1 VKNRYHISIVGRSNV
16 GKSTLINFLC
26 KDYVTSESKKE
37 QTTRINLHNQ
47 TKIHDLDVVLIDTPG
62 VSLKDNN
69 LMSLSMKNAYIKS
82 LAFTD
87 LVILMIDININ
98 NFNYEKA
105 ILNLSDS
112 GNIKTLIIV
121 NKIDLCDDNLNDL
134 IKFKENI
141 SKEFNKELFF
151 LSLKENEGVDQFISK
166 GILKNLT
173 GNKAKNTT
181 NISSENSMRLSMQEL
196 IRGIIIEKTH
206 DELPYDTAV
215 YIEKIEKGKKLVKI
229 FADIYVQKQNQKK
242 IIIGKGGEMIKI
254 IGVESRKILEE
265 NHKKK
270 FYLSLNVVVKENWKN
285 NYSLLKDL
293 GYID

>member
-1 VKNRYHISIVGRSNV
+1 MKNRYYISIVGRSNV
-16 GKSTLINFLC
+16 GKSTLINLLC

-47 TKIHDLDVVLIDTPG
+47 TKIHDLDVVLVDTPG

-69 LMSLSMKNAYIKS
+69 LMSLSMKNSYIKS

-87 LVILMIDININ
+87 LVILMIDINVN
-98 NFNYEKA
+98 NFNYERA
-105 ILNLSDS
+105 ILKLSDS
-112 GNIKTLIIV
+112 DNIKTLIIV

-134 IKFKENI
+134 VKFKENI

-151 LSLKENEGVDQFISK
+151 LSLKENEGIDQFISQ
-166 GILKNLT
+166 GILKSLT
-173 GNKAKNTT
+173 GNKAKNTI
-181 NISSENSMRLSMQEL
+181 NVSSENSMRLSMQEL
-196 IRGIIIEKTH
+196 IRGTIIEKTH

-215 YIEKIEKGKKLVKI
+215 YIEKIEKGDKLVKV
-229 FADIYVQKQNQKK
+229 FADIYVEKQNQKK

-254 IGVESRKILEE
+254 IGIESRKILEE
-265 NHKKK
+265 NYKKK

-285 NYSLLKDL
+285 NYNLLKDRKSVV
-293 GYID
+293 

>member
-1 VKNRYHISIVGRSNV
+1 MKNRYYISIVGRSNV
-16 GKSTLINFLC
+16 GKSTLINILC

-47 TKIHDLDVVLIDTPG
+47 TKIHDLDVVLVDTPG
-62 VSLKDNN
+62 VSLKNNN
-69 LMSLSMKNAYIKS
+69 LMSLSMKNSYIKS

-98 NFNYEKA
+98 NFNYERA
-105 ILNLSDS
+105 ILKLSDS
-112 GNIKTLIIV
+112 DNTKTLIIV

-134 IKFKENI
+134 VKFKENI

-151 LSLKENEGVDQFISK
+151 LSLKENEGIDQFISQ
-166 GILKNLT
+166 GILKSLT
-173 GNKAKNTT
+173 GNKAKNTI
-181 NISSENSMRLSMQEL
+181 NVSSENSMRLSMQEL
-196 IRGIIIEKTH
+196 IRGTIIEKTH

-215 YIEKIEKGKKLVKI
+215 YIEKIEEGDKLVKV
-229 FADIYVQKQNQKK
+229 FADIYVEKQNQKK

-254 IGVESRKILEE
+254 IGIESRKILEE
-265 NHKKK
+265 NYKKK

-285 NYSLLKDL
+285 NYNLLKNL

>member
-1 VKNRYHISIVGRSNV
+1 VKNRYYISIVGRSNV
-16 GKSTLINFLC
+16 GKSTLINILC

-47 TKIHDLDVVLIDTPG
+47 TKIHDLDVVLVDTPG
-62 VSLKDNN
+62 VSLKNNN
-69 LMSLSMKNAYIKS
+69 LMSLSMKNSYIKS

-98 NFNYEKA
+98 NFNYERA
-105 ILNLSDS
+105 ILKLSDS
-112 GNIKTLIIV
+112 DNTKTLIIV

-134 IKFKENI
+134 VKFKENI

-151 LSLKENEGVDQFISK
+151 LSLKENEGIDQFISQ
-166 GILKNLT
+166 GILKSLT
-173 GNKAKNTT
+173 GNKAKNTI
-181 NISSENSMRLSMQEL
+181 NVSSENSMRLSMQEL
-196 IRGIIIEKTH
+196 IRGTIIEKTH

-215 YIEKIEKGKKLVKI
+215 YIEKIEEGDKLVKV
-229 FADIYVQKQNQKK
+229 FADIYVEKQNQKK

-254 IGVESRKILEE
+254 IGIESRKILEE
-265 NHKKK
+265 NYKKK

-285 NYSLLKDL
+285 NYNLLKNL

>member
-1 VKNRYHISIVGRSNV
+1 MKNRYYISIVGRSNV
-16 GKSTLINFLC
+16 GKSTLINILC

-47 TKIHDLDVVLIDTPG
+47 TKIHDLDVVLVDTPG
-62 VSLKDNN
+62 VSLKNNN
-69 LMSLSMKNAYIKS
+69 LMSLSMKNSYIKS

-98 NFNYEKA
+98 NFNYERA
-105 ILNLSDS
+105 ILKLSDS
-112 GNIKTLIIV
+112 DNTKTLIIV

-134 IKFKENI
+134 VKFKENI

-151 LSLKENEGVDQFISK
+151 LSLKENEGIDQFISQ
-166 GILKNLT
+166 GILKSLT
-173 GNKAKNTT
+173 GNKAKNTI
-181 NISSENSMRLSMQEL
+181 NVSSENSMRLSMQEL

-215 YIEKIEKGKKLVKI
+215 YIEKIEKGDKLVKV
-229 FADIYVQKQNQKK
+229 FADIYVEKQNQKK

-254 IGVESRKILEE
+254 IGIESRKILEE
-265 NHKKK
+265 NYKKK

-285 NYSLLKDL
+285 NYNLLKNL

>member
-1 VKNRYHISIVGRSNV
+1 MKNRYYISIVGRSNV
-16 GKSTLINFLC
+16 GKSTLINILC

-47 TKIHDLDVVLIDTPG
+47 TKIHDLDVVLVDTPG
-62 VSLKDNN
+62 VSLKNNN
-69 LMSLSMKNAYIKS
+69 LMSLSMKNSYIKS

-98 NFNYEKA
+98 NFNYERA
-105 ILNLSDS
+105 ILKLSDS
-112 GNIKTLIIV
+112 DNTKTLIIV

-134 IKFKENI
+134 VKFKENI

-151 LSLKENEGVDQFISK
+151 LSLKENEGIDQFISQ
-166 GILKNLT
+166 GILKSLT
-173 GNKAKNTT
+173 GNKAKNTI
-181 NISSENSMRLSMQEL
+181 NVSSENSMRLSMQEL
-196 IRGIIIEKTH
+196 IRGTIIEKTH

-215 YIEKIEKGKKLVKI
+215 YIEKIEKGDKLVKV
-229 FADIYVQKQNQKK
+229 FADIYVEKQNQKK

-254 IGVESRKILEE
+254 IGIESRKILEE
-265 NHKKK
+265 NYKKK

-285 NYSLLKDL
+285 NYNLLKNL

>member
-1 VKNRYHISIVGRSNV
+1 VKNRYYISIVGRSNV
-16 GKSTLINFLC
+16 GKSTLINILC

-47 TKIHDLDVVLIDTPG
+47 TKIHDLDVVLVDTPG
-62 VSLKDNN
+62 VSLKNNN
-69 LMSLSMKNAYIKS
+69 LMSLSMKNSYIKS

-98 NFNYEKA
+98 NFNYERA
-105 ILNLSDS
+105 ILKLSDS
-112 GNIKTLIIV
+112 DNTKTLIIV

-134 IKFKENI
+134 VKFKENI

-151 LSLKENEGVDQFISK
+151 LSLKENEGIDQFISQ
-166 GILKNLT
+166 GILKSLT
-173 GNKAKNTT
+173 GNKAKNTI
-181 NISSENSMRLSMQEL
+181 NVSSENSMRLSMQEL
-196 IRGIIIEKTH
+196 IRGTIIEKTH

-215 YIEKIEKGKKLVKI
+215 YIEKIEKGDKLVKV
-229 FADIYVQKQNQKK
+229 FADIYVEKQNQKK

-254 IGVESRKILEE
+254 IGIESRKILEE
-265 NHKKK
+265 NYKKK

-285 NYSLLKDL
+285 NYNLLKNL